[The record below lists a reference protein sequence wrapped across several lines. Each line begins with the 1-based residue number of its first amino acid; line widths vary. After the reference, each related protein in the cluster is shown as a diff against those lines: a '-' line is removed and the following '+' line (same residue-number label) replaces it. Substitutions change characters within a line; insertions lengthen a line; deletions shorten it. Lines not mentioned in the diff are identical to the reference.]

1 MDQLTFTNGAYRTP
15 PRRVPLLYRA
25 FPSLAF
31 HPRLIGS
38 VFRNSARAKRGRYG
52 DHEWAL
58 HSLYLVRALE
68 SVGVQFE
75 ITGVEHLRQMNSAC
89 VIAANHQS
97 TLETAVLPSIIQP
110 ILPVTFIVKQ
120 ALIDYPVFKH
130 IMRARNPVPV
140 TQSDPRAD
148 LKAMMHE
155 GAARLERGVSL
166 VVFPEGRRTP
176 VFDPARFNTIAVKI
190 AHRAEAPIIPLA
202 LYTNAWALGRG
213 KFNDFGRIDPAQKVR
228 FAFGPPLTTSGRGAD
243 ANRAII
249 DYITERLQRW
259 QREDGSPTAYIVHHS
274 ERSEESS
281 PALESYQAGD

>member
-1 MDQLTFTNGAYRTP
+1 MAFIPFTNGAYHTP

-25 FPSLAF
+25 FPSLTF

-58 HSLYLVRALE
+58 HSLYIMRALE

-75 ITGVEHLRQMNSAC
+75 ITGVEHLQQIGSPC

-97 TLETAVLPSIIQP
+97 TLETAVLPAIIQP

-130 IMRARNPVPV
+130 IMRARHPVAV
-140 TQSDPRAD
+140 TQTDPRAD
-148 LKAMMHE
+148 LKSMLVE
-155 GAARLERGVSL
+155 GAARLESGVSL

-190 AHRAEAPIIPLA
+190 AHRADAPIIPLA
-202 LYTNAWALGRG
+202 LYTNAWTLGRG
-213 KFNDFGRIDPAQKVR
+213 KFNDFGRIDPKQKVR
-228 FAFGPPLTTSGRGAD
+228 FAFGPPLRATGRGAD
-243 ANRAII
+243 ANRAIVDFI
-249 DYITERLQRW
+249 IEHLERW
-259 QREDGSPTAYIVHHS
+259 QREDGSTAPYVVPRSS
-274 ERSEESS
+274 E
-281 PALESYQAGD
+281 PATIESYQAGD

>member
-1 MDQLTFTNGAYRTP
+1 MVLIPFTNGAYRTP

-38 VFRNSARAKRGRYG
+38 VFRNSARAKRGGYG

-58 HSLYLVRALE
+58 HSRYIMRALE
-68 SVGVQFE
+68 SVGVEFE
-75 ITGVEHLRQMNSAC
+75 ITGAEHLQQLDSPC

-120 ALIDYPVFKH
+120 SLIDYPVFKH
-130 IMRARNPVPV
+130 LMRARHPVPV
-140 TQSDPRAD
+140 TQTDPRSD
-148 LKAMMHE
+148 LKTMLVE

-190 AHRAEAPIIPLA
+190 AHRAGAPIIPLA
-202 LYTNAWALGRG
+202 LETNAWALGRG
-213 KFNDFGRIDPAQKVR
+213 RFNDFGRIDPARKVR
-228 FAFGPPLTTSGRGAD
+228 FAFGPPLRATGRGAD

-249 DYITERLQRW
+249 DYITEHLDRW
-259 QREDGSPTAYIVHHS
+259 RAEDGRTAPAIVEQSS
-274 ERSEESS
+274 E
-281 PALESYQAGD
+281 PATVEAYQAGD

>member
-1 MDQLTFTNGAYRTP
+1 MNRLTFTNGAYHTP
-15 PRRVPLLYRA
+15 HRRVPLLYRA

-31 HPRLIGS
+31 HPRLVGS
-38 VFRNSARAKRGRYG
+38 VFRNSARAKRGHYG

-58 HSLYLVRALE
+58 HSHYIMRALE

-75 ITGVEHLRQMNSAC
+75 ITGVEHLQQTDSAC

-140 TQSDPRAD
+140 TQTDPRAD
-148 LKAMMHE
+148 LKAMLHE
-155 GAARLERGVSL
+155 GAVRLESGVSL

-190 AHRAEAPIIPLA
+190 AHRAGAPIIPLA

-213 KFNDFGRIDPAQKVR
+213 KFNDFGRINPRQKVR
-228 FAFGPPLTTSGRGAD
+228 FAFGPPLRATGRGAD

-249 DYITERLQRW
+249 DFIVEHLERW
-259 QREDGSPTAYIVHHS
+259 QREDGSPTPYVMRSS
-274 ERSEESS
+274 ERSEESR
-281 PALESYQAGD
+281 PMLESYQAGD